1 MKMGLFYKVEMP
13 SIIREFWQLIS
24 ARVLLTAFHTFVI
37 LYNMKTAISL
47 PDIIYFQAEETAQNL
62 GISRSALYLNA
73 LSEYLKK
80 NNRKNITQ
88 KLNEVYNDDYYKE
101 FEPISNAALE
111 SIRELTKNDTWT

>member
-1 MKMGLFYKVEMP
+1 MEI
-13 SIIREFWQLIS
+13 SIDS
-24 ARVLLTAFHTFVI
+24 S
-37 LYNMKTAISL
+37 LYFCYTYDMKTAISL
-47 PDIIYFQAEETAQNL
+47 PDKIYFEAEETAQNL

-73 LSEYLKK
+73 LTDYLKR

-111 SIRELTKNDTWT
+111 SMRELTKNDTW